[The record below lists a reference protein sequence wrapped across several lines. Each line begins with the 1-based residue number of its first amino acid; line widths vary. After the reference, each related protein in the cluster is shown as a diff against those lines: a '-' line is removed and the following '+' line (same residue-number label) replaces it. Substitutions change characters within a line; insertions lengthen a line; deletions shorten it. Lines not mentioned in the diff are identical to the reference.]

1 MPRRTRARQLLDEL
15 VRQLRLRSAHRSH
28 LQTAEMLSADCD
40 NSKERVRAAAPDTG
54 TLLYLVSLG
63 LVATAI
69 VVVFFGLGFFLLA
82 HPGDEAIAAAELGD
96 RGAAVGASSSSV
108 FLAQPGDTHE
118 RAPPAV
124 TGDAASDPSPEV
136 IAGWQATSASF
147 GVPRPEQP
155 GLASNE
161 EASTP
166 VAAVGAPRTKT
177 AASARHR
184 HNGARKHWASAY
196 RSGTYARP
204 APVSGPEVA
213 WRWIVHS
220 ANNLLAALSPPPP
233 PQTAGFRTR

>member
-1 MPRRTRARQLLDEL
+1 
-15 VRQLRLRSAHRSH
+15 
-28 LQTAEMLSADCD
+28 MLSADCD
-40 NSKERVRAAAPDTG
+40 KSKERVRAAAPDTG
-54 TLLYLVSLG
+54 TLLCLVSLG
-63 LVATAI
+63 LVATAV

-96 RGAAVGASSSSV
+96 RGAEVGASSSSV
-108 FLAQPGDTHE
+108 SLAQPGDTRE
-118 RAPPAV
+118 QTPAV
-124 TGDAASDPSPEV
+124 TGGAAPDPEATGGS
-136 IAGWQATSASF
+136 QAASASF
-147 GVPRPEQP
+147 GGPGPEQP

-166 VAAVGAPRTKT
+166 VVTAGAPRTKT
-177 AASARHR
+177 AGSARNR

-196 RSGTYARP
+196 RYGTYARP

-220 ANNLLAALSPPPP
+220 ANSLLAALSPPPR

>member
-1 MPRRTRARQLLDEL
+1 LLDEL

-28 LQTAEMLSADCD
+28 LPTAEMLSGDCD
-40 NSKERVRAAAPDTG
+40 ESKARVRAAAPDTG

-63 LVATAI
+63 VVATAL

-82 HPGDEAIAAAELGD
+82 HPGDEAIAAAELGN
-96 RGAAVGASSSSV
+96 RGAEVGASSSSV
-108 FLAQPGDTHE
+108 SLVQPAETHE
-118 RAPPAV
+118 QIPPAV
-124 TGDAASDPSPEV
+124 TGGAPPDASPEAT
-136 IAGWQATSASF
+136 AGWQPTSANF
-147 GVPRPEQP
+147 GVAGPEQP

-166 VAAVGAPRTKT
+166 VAAAGAPRTKT
-177 AASARHR
+177 AGSARHR